1 MQFAEGLADRQAAEA
16 VRARIDWKYALGL
29 DLTDPGFDFSVLSGF
44 RARLVAGEAAHLLL
58 DRLLVVCTAQGLLKA
73 RGRQRTDSTHVLGAL
88 RVLSRLE
95 RVAEAMRVA
104 LEAVAA
110 ADPAWLQAHAP
121 ADWYVRY
128 GRRIE
133 EYRLPRGK
141 DERAAFVATVGA
153 DGVALL
159 AALAAAETPAKLP
172 DLPEVAVLWQVWD
185 QQYAPAGDGVRFRA
199 TDELP
204 AAADQIETPHEA
216 EARFAIKRST
226 TWTGYKAH
234 LTETCDEDTPHLIT
248 QVETAVATDADLDS
262 LDPIQ
267 DDLARKALLPS
278 HQLVDA
284 GYVRG
289 GTLVASQ
296 ARGVAL
302 VGPIQADSCWQAT
315 EATGFEAAHFAVDWA
330 TRVVTCPRGKASVHW
345 GETTTARGPLIKVR
359 FAPADCAA
367 CAVRAQCTR
376 AKTAPRGLTL
386 APRAVHDAIRAAR
399 ARQETPAFAAEYADR
414 AGVEGTLSQGVRA
427 FGLRCARYRGLA
439 KTHLQHLATAAAV
452 NVGRVDNWRTGHS
465 RAQTRRSRL
474 ARLAPAA

>member
-1 MQFAEGLADRQAAEA
+1 MAASSVPPPAARRSPLALPLAPLGEVPTETARVAAAAFPKGTAYVRMRDALGTISADADFAALVPARGRPAETPWRLALVTVMQFAEGLADRQAAEA

-234 LTETCDEDTPHLIT
+234 LTETCDEDTPT
-248 QVETAVATDADLDS
+248 SSPRSRPRSPPTPTWTASIRSRTTWRARRSCRATSWSMLAMCGAAPWWPAKRAASRWSDQSKPTVAGKPRRRRGSRRRT
-262 LDPIQ
+262 
-267 DDLARKALLPS
+267 LPS
-278 HQLVDA
+278 
-284 GYVRG
+284 
-289 GTLVASQ
+289 
-296 ARGVAL
+296 
-302 VGPIQADSCWQAT
+302 I
-315 EATGFEAAHFAVDWA
+315 
-330 TRVVTCPRGKASVHW
+330 
-345 GETTTARGPLIKVR
+345 
-359 FAPADCAA
+359 
-367 CAVRAQCTR
+367 
-376 AKTAPRGLTL
+376 
-386 APRAVHDAIRAAR
+386 
-399 ARQETPAFAAEYADR
+399 
-414 AGVEGTLSQGVRA
+414 
-427 FGLRCARYRGLA
+427 
-439 KTHLQHLATAAAV
+439 
-452 NVGRVDNWRTGHS
+452 GRPGW
-465 RAQTRRSRL
+465 
-474 ARLAPAA
+474 